1 MTPFKDR
8 TASSRLT
15 LRKDMNIG
23 INGRVYT
30 ILTKDFVYISA
41 PWACGY
47 GEPYIVARVMGFQHN
62 PDQQGRPVNHVR
74 ANLFFRMRDLTH
86 RLNNDPRLLVA
97 TMHSDL
103 FPVSSI
109 RGKCRVKHRD
119 LISNGSAPELTAW
132 KRNDDHFYF
141 YQLFDRYIHR
151 FYDVIPTY
159 KIKNA
164 PGQVL
169 KVLRER
175 YSFIVAETSVA
186 ADLCDALRGCAVCNQ
201 WAATSES
208 VRCDTCRKFFHMK
221 CLNPPLQSKPAKG
234 YCWNCAPCAKSHD
247 DIVEECGVGGCGL
260 DSKPTITVRGSR
272 GQSNPSK
279 RTKAHLFGDVMPM
292 EDELALRTPADR
304 EGLRCFNGWPYRY
317 FGEHTNAM
325 DVLDS
330 HDSIYPRAVTRLGP
344 KYQMDIASFEKSLQ
358 KDAQQH
364 EPERT
369 EVHTEQNAS
378 TRLSKPMLR
387 MKKRTQHQKR
397 KRADANDTSAA
408 DATNQDIEEHQGQL
422 IERGL
427 DENLHIICVPPPD
440 LDWSRGM
447 QCCTNTQWISIWKG

>member
-15 LRKDMNIG
+15 LRKDIHIGVNGTLCVVLMN
-23 INGRVYT
+23 
-30 ILTKDFVYISA
+30 DFVYISA
-41 PWACGY
+41 PWAYGY
-47 GEPYIVARVMGFQHN
+47 GEPYIVARVMGFQQQ
-62 PDQQGRPVNHVR
+62 PDHQGRPINHIR

-103 FPVSSI
+103 FPVSAI

-132 KRNDDHFYF
+132 KRKDDHFYF

-159 KIKNA
+159 KVKNA
-164 PGQVL
+164 PEQVL
-169 KVLRER
+169 IVLRER
-175 YSFIVAETSVA
+175 YSFIVAETSVSA
-186 ADLCDALRGCAVCNQ
+186 ELCDALRGCAICYQ

-208 VRCDTCRKFFHMK
+208 VRCDTCRKFFHMA

-247 DIVEECGVGGCGL
+247 EIVEECGVGGGGL
-260 DSKPTITVRGSR
+260 DSKVSTTVRGSR
-272 GQSNPSK
+272 GQSNTIK
-279 RTKAHLFGDVMPM
+279 RTQAHLFGDVMPT
-292 EDELALRTPADR
+292 ENEHDFRTPVDR

-344 KYQMDIASFEKSLQ
+344 RYQMDISSFEKNIREGSDSLEYEKLQ
-358 KDAQQH
+358 GVE
-364 EPERT
+364 EPDT
-369 EVHTEQNAS
+369 SV
-378 TRLSKPMLR
+378 RLSKPAPR
-387 MKKRTQHQKR
+387 MKKRVQYHKR
-397 KRADANDTSAA
+397 KRADAD
-408 DATNQDIEEHQGQL
+408 DASGAGLFVQEVDNSQEQL

-427 DENLHIICVPPPD
+427 EENLRVICVPPPD
-440 LDWSRGM
+440 GDWNRGM
-447 QCCTNTQWISIWKG
+447 KQFG